1 MTLHLDDVEALR
13 DHAYELQEAIPPVY
27 METNDPRIATLRAMV
42 NNIVGFMDDWPS
54 EYIPLAEIERLPFL
68 KAVEDIKAHL
78 DRRAAWQ

>member
-42 NNIVGFMDDWPS
+42 NNIVGFMDDWR
-54 EYIPLAEIERLPFL
+54 I
-68 KAVEDIKAHL
+68 DML
-78 DRRAAWQ
+78 DKQDDEEQAWVDEHGS